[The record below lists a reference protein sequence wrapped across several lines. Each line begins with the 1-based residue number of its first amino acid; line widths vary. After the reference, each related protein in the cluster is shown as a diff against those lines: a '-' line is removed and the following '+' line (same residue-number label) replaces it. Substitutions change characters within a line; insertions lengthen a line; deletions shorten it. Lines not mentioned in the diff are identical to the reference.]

1 MKKCDYQFVN
11 SELQTV
17 DGSDPQYV
25 MNMRCVTCG
34 NTISATDESDFR
46 KQKRQK
52 KCQKR
57 IRNKS

>member
-1 MKKCDYQFVN
+1 MKCDYQFVN
-11 SELQTV
+11 SELQTI

-25 MNMRCVTCG
+25 MNMRCMTCG
-34 NTISATDESDFR
+34 NAICAVNEPDFR

-57 IRNKS
+57 IRNKL